1 MELFFNYN
9 IVQGVVVSLIIALF
23 FRIIAVIKTKID
35 SRKILSFLK
44 NSRMTT
50 KHNFRSTHAIASD
63 VKLSEDRVRKLCPTI
78 KGIKRSQKEKEAWK
92 LEE

>member
-1 MELFFNYN
+1 MKLFFNYN
-9 IVQGVVVSLIIALF
+9 IVQGVMVSLIVALF
-23 FRIIAVIKTKID
+23 IWIIAVIKAKID

-44 NSRMTT
+44 NSRITA
-50 KHNFRSTHAIASD
+50 KYNFRSTYAIASD

-78 KGIKRSQKEKEAWK
+78 KGIKRSQKEKESWK